1 MKRLSREARLLRFAL
16 PFFIA
21 LFIAM
26 TALSI
31 YVFTLDRRMARELA
45 PRSWRVPTV
54 IATDAPSRT
63 NARAREVARVYGTDW
78 RPTPPVLLEQLP
90 PHVADAFIAA
100 EDVRFRRHIGVDPI
114 GIARAMFTNIRAGGI
129 EQGGSTIPQQIVKQR
144 FLSNERTWRRKI
156 VEGALAI
163 ALDARLSKDD
173 LLELY
178 LNDVY
183 LGHHAGV
190 PILGID
196 EASRL
201 YFHKPPRAL
210 RLDEA
215 ALLAATIRAPNR
227 DTPEKRPDL
236 TRSRRDAILAVMR
249 DRRWIDDAEYRAAIA
264 HPVDLTRGALP
275 EHPYPFYLRAL
286 RSEIVRE
293 LGLGPV
299 VAGGLTVVC
308 EMDPD
313 AQRAAER
320 EARRGA
326 QQLQVRYS
334 WIRRQSANDP
344 LQVAILS
351 IDPRNGGVRAL
362 VGGSDFARSPFDRT
376 SQMRRQPGSAFKTFA
391 YLAAVTSKRATPAT
405 LLLDSPL
412 KIALSSDDVWEP
424 QNYDERF
431 RGRVTLREAFERS
444 LNVPTVRL
452 TQDIG
457 LRRVANTAKN
467 FGFRDVEAVPAMPL
481 GVGEV
486 SMREL
491 TAAYTAFPNLGER
504 VEPFLLRRVSD
515 RRGRVL
521 FEHRLEPKKRVVAAD
536 SAYVMHTLLR
546 GVVRR
551 GTATRLKRYGLG
563 YVAGK
568 TGTTNDYRDAWFVG
582 YTEDV
587 VTTVWVGFDRG
598 APLRL
603 SSSEAA
609 LPVWGAYMSATPHTA
624 SNPKPP
630 QGVTFRD
637 IDPESGMLWRRGC
650 PGPIREVFLDGT
662 APTHHCPAG
671 LLGRI
676 VRRIL
681 FDEDHFDEPPAI
693 TFEKFRRWTNEADRN
708 RQKVEGALEK
718 LKRIFGDE

>member
-1 MKRLSREARLLRFAL
+1 MNRLSRGARLLRIAF

-21 LFIAM
+21 LYCALL
-26 TALSI
+26 ALSV
-31 YVFTLDRRMARELA
+31 YVFTLDRRIARELA

-54 IATDAPSRT
+54 IASDVGGRT
-63 NARAREVARVYGTDW
+63 REVARVYGSDW

-90 PHVADAFIAA
+90 PHVADAFLAA
-100 EDVRFRRHIGVDPI
+100 EDVRFRRHVGIDPI
-114 GIARAMFTNIRAGGI
+114 GIARAFFTNIRAGGI
-129 EQGGSTIPQQIVKQR
+129 AQGGSTIPQQIVKQR
-144 FLSNERTWRRKI
+144 FLTNERTWRRKI
-156 VEGALAI
+156 VEGILAVV
-163 ALDARLSKDD
+163 LDARLSKDD

-183 LGHHAGV
+183 LGHHDGV

-201 YFHKPPRAL
+201 YFDKPPRAL
-210 RLDEA
+210 HLDEA
-215 ALLAATIRAPNR
+215 ALLAAMIRAPNR

-236 TRSRRDAILAVMR
+236 ARSRRDAILNVMR
-249 DRRWIDDAEYRAAIA
+249 QRRWIDDNEFRAAA
-264 HPVDLTRGALP
+264 APPVDVTRGALP
-275 EHPYPFYLRAL
+275 EQPYPFYLRAL
-286 RSEIVRE
+286 RAEVVQAT
-293 LGLGPV
+293 GLRPV
-299 VAGGLTVVC
+299 VAGGLTIVC
-308 EMDPD
+308 EMDPG

-326 QQLQVRYS
+326 QRLNARYS
-334 WIRRQSANDP
+334 WIRQQSARDP

-351 IDPRNGGVRAL
+351 IDPRTGGVRAL
-362 VGGSDFARSPFDRT
+362 VGGTDFRRSPFDRT

-391 YLAAVTSKRATPAT
+391 YLAAIVSKRATPAT
-405 LLLDSPL
+405 LLLDSPV
-412 KIALSSDDVWEP
+412 KIQLSSSEVWEP

-431 RGRVTLREAFERS
+431 RGRVTLRESFERS

-452 TQDIG
+452 TREIG
-457 LRRVANTAKN
+457 LRRVANTAKS
-467 FGFRDVEAVPAMPL
+467 FGFAKVEAVPAMPL

-491 TAAYTAFPNLGER
+491 TSAYTAFPNLGER
-504 VEPFLLRRVSD
+504 VEPFLLRRVTNA
-515 RRGRVL
+515 RGKKL
-521 FEHRLEPKKRVVAAD
+521 FERELKPKLRVVDTNA
-536 SAYVMHTLLR
+536 AYVMHTLLR

-587 VTTVWVGFDRG
+587 VTSVWVGFDRG

-624 SNPKPP
+624 ANPKAPE
-630 QGVTFRD
+630 GVTFRD
-637 IDPESGMLWRRGC
+637 IDPESGMLWQDGC

-662 APTHHCPAG
+662 APTRHCPAG
-671 LLGRI
+671 LFGRI

-693 TFEKFRRWTNEADRN
+693 TFEKFRRWANEADRN
-708 RQKVEGALEK
+708 RQDVEGALER
-718 LKRIFGDE
+718 LRRWFGRNDER